1 MIVHLDFDGVI
12 FDFEGAV
19 ERHFDMPFYEVNKR
33 SMWAAI
39 NRNPTW
45 FEDLQL
51 LPDALE
57 LWSTIGQISS
67 LTKSYF
73 DTGLSKNPA
82 IKRRV
87 LTATGHN
94 YHDVSK
100 QKIKAAYKNLPGFR
114 VADFRSVPS
123 SGDKALFATPDSILI
138 DDSPRSC
145 DPFNAAGGIAILHT
159 SATDSLAKLRALL

>member
-1 MIVHLDFDGVI
+1 MIVHLDFDGVL
-12 FDFEGAV
+12 FDFEGAI

-33 SMWAAI
+33 AMWAAI
-39 NRNPTW
+39 SRNPTW

-57 LWSTIGQISS
+57 LWVGVGG
-67 LTKSYF
+67 LVGTKR
-73 DTGLSKNPA
+73 K
-82 IKRRV
+82 V
-87 LTATGHN
+87 LTATGNN
-94 YHDVSK
+94 YHDVSR
-100 QKIKAAYKNLPGFR
+100 QKIKAGYKNLPGFR

-123 SGDKALFATPDSILI
+123 SENKALFAGDGSILI

-159 SATDSLAKLRALL
+159 SASDSLAKLRALL

>member
-1 MIVHLDFDGVI
+1 MIVHLDFDGVL
-12 FDFEGAV
+12 FDFEGAI
-19 ERHFDMPFYEVNKR
+19 ERHFDMPFHEVNKR
-33 SMWAAI
+33 AMWATI

-57 LWSTIGQISS
+57 LWNTIGQISS
-67 LTKSYF
+67 MTKSYF
-73 DTGLSKNPA
+73 DTGLSQNVPT
-82 IKRRV
+82 KRCV
-87 LTATGHN
+87 LTATGNN
-94 YHDVSK
+94 YHDVSR
-100 QKIKAAYKNLPGFR
+100 QKIKAGYKNLPGFR

-123 SGDKALFATPDSILI
+123 SENKALFAGDGSILI

-159 SATDSLAKLRALL
+159 SASDSLAKLRALL